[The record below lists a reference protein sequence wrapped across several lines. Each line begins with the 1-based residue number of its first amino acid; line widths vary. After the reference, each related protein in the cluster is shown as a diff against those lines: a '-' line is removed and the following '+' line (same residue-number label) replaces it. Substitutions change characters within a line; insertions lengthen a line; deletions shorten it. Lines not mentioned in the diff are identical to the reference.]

1 MAPPQSGDDF
11 LEVLSQA
18 IDRLRAAGF
27 EEDARNLRDVAFETA
42 WTSSS
47 EMIGEI
53 ALAIF
58 RVQQRA
64 RGRLPKE
71 VAKALDLCMH
81 HVKGVWPGI
90 RLR

>member
-1 MAPPQSGDDF
+1 MATPQRGDDF
-11 LEVLSQA
+11 LGTLSQA

-27 EEDARNLRDVAFETA
+27 KEDAAMLWDLAFEAA

-47 EMIGEI
+47 EMVGESG
-53 ALAIF
+53 LAIL

-64 RGRLPKE
+64 RGKLPKP
-71 VAKALDLCMH
+71 VARGLDLCMD
-81 HVKGVWPGI
+81 HVREVWPDI

>member
-11 LEVLSQA
+11 LEALSQA

-53 ALAIF
+53 GLAIL

-64 RGRLPKE
+64 RGKLPKA
-71 VAKALDLCMH
+71 VARGLDRCMD
-81 HVKGVWPGI
+81 HVREVWPDI